1 MNRGVAPPKI
11 NNTDVLVQHYL
22 DQGLT
27 VTEAAK
33 KTGISRVQASNIKS
47 KLNKYKVASPDL
59 LKKTK
64 TAVHK
69 IVDDFNNGTLQADGK
84 TPAIRPSD
92 VLRIVEMQ
100 QDRIDPV
107 IKNEVQT
114 GQSISFTQININHE
128 YFRTA
133 MSNLSEDLN
142 RMLPEAQKT
151 PQELISSSVS
161 TSDSE

>member
-1 MNRGVAPPKI
+1 MNRGIAPPKI

-47 KLNKYKVASPDL
+47 KLNKYKVTAPDL

-84 TPAIRPSD
+84 TPAVRPSD
-92 VLRIVEMQ
+92 MLRIVEMQ

-107 IKNEVQT
+107 IKSAPES
-114 GQSISFTQININHE
+114 GSSISFTQVNINNAYLGASPDAEHIQ
-128 YFRTA
+128 
-133 MSNLSEDLN
+133 D
-142 RMLPEAQKT
+142 
-151 PQELISSSVS
+151 SVS
-161 TSDSE
+161 A